1 MNDAVA
7 VVRFD
12 EMDAVTGYA
21 IHGQR
26 AELTDQLHDGD
37 RVELL
42 RGLQADPKDAR
53 RKRAAKTSHS

>member
-1 MNDAVA
+1 M
-7 VVRFD
+7 
-12 EMDAVTGYA
+12 GYA

-42 RGLQADPKDAR
+42 RGLLADPKDAR
-53 RKRAAKTSHS
+53 RKRAAGAGKSPENP